1 MTLGEHLR
9 NALTQNVGLKLLS
22 FTCALLLYSLV
33 HGAQDAQRSVSV
45 DLVVLLPPE
54 TARRVLVSPIPP
66 SVRVT
71 LRGSHAALD
80 ELHADDVGNV
90 QLDVRAGQEKRVVLD
105 KSLVHVPAGIT
116 VAQVVPPSIDL
127 VWDDLVTRD
136 VPVQATVAGTPA
148 SGYIVTGVPVADPA
162 AVRVKGPKTEVM
174 LLQHVPAEAFDVSG
188 LTEGSYKRSLA
199 INRPLGALSYDVGSV
214 SVLLDIQRKLAEQN
228 FPKLAVAVVG
238 PAKARTQPAEVDVR
252 LQCPPDVINALRP
265 EQVVPRVEVKS
276 SAASGSESLSVIVT
290 VDKCEARVTPQAVIV
305 RW

>member
-45 DLVVLLPPE
+45 NLVVLLPPE

-71 LRGSHAALD
+71 LRGSHVALD
-80 ELHADDVGNV
+80 ELHADDIGNV
-90 QLDVRAGQEKRVVLD
+90 QLDVRDGQEKRVVLD
-105 KSLVHVPAGIT
+105 KSLVHVPAG
-116 VAQVVPPSIDL
+116 VVVDQVDPPSIDL

-136 VPVQATVAGTPA
+136 IPVQVTVAGTPA
-148 SGYIVTGVPVADPA
+148 IGYVVKGVPVADPQT
-162 AVRVKGPKTEVM
+162 VRVKGPKTEVQ
-174 LLQHVPAEAFDVSG
+174 LLQHARADAFDVGG

-199 INRPLGALSYDVGSV
+199 IDKPPGVLSYDVGSV
-214 SVLLDIQRKLAEQN
+214 SVILDIQRELAERS

-238 PAKARTQPAEVDVR
+238 PPKARTQPTDVDVR
-252 LQCPPDVINALRP
+252 LLCPPDVVHALRA
-265 EQVVPRVEVKS
+265 EQVVPRVEVTS
-276 SAASGSESLSVIVT
+276 TAASGSESLPVVVSVE
-290 VDKCEARVTPQAVIV
+290 KCETRVTPQTVIV

>member
-1 MTLGEHLR
+1 MHHDAAVLADQLCR
-9 NALTQNVGLKLLS
+9 LLWI
-22 FTCALLLYSLV
+22 A
-33 HGAQDAQRSVSV
+33 
-45 DLVVLLPPE
+45 
-54 TARRVLVSPIPP
+54 
-66 SVRVT
+66 
-71 LRGSHAALD
+71 
-80 ELHADDVGNV
+80 
-90 QLDVRAGQEKRVVLD
+90 
-105 KSLVHVPAGIT
+105 
-116 VAQVVPPSIDL
+116 VAQVVPPYIDL

-148 SGYIVTGVPVADPA
+148 SGYIVTGVPVAEPSM
-162 AVRVKGPKTEVM
+162 VRVQGPKTEVM

-188 LTEGSYKRSLA
+188 LTEGSYKRSLVV
-199 INRPLGALSYDVGSV
+199 NRAPGPLTYDVGSV
-214 SVLLDIQRKLAEQN
+214 SVVLDIQRKLAEQN

-290 VDKCEARVTPQAVIV
+290 VDKCVARVTPQAVIV